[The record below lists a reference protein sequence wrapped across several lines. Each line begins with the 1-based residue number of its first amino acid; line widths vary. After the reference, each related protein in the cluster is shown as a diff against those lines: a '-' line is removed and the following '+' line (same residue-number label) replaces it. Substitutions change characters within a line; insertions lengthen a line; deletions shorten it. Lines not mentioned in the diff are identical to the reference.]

1 MIAGRRTMQTDGK
14 QIILVTRK
22 DIWLHEKWG
31 QLYRHCLNWKHGMA
45 RVLCLA
51 PKPSGKQTVLIFM
64 AQKLGRE
71 TQRVPLNSTKT
82 GPGWTRLCL
91 QDWFLPLNGPFCHL
105 LSFANMPA
113 LLVWAD
119 LMPAHASL
127 HLLRRVTRAF
137 NFDLAWHCG
146 GGQRMFLHYFIL
158 LLLPYW
164 SYRQS
169 QTGGETCHRAKAG
182 EDNDLPGFVAAS
194 RLRLHISLSA
204 TL

>member
-1 MIAGRRTMQTDGK
+1 MSNHLSHGIFTSRTRFSQSYCWSTVFTWWWGGSFHWPTVPAMIAGRRTMQTDGK

-137 NFDLAWHCG
+137 NFDLA
-146 GGQRMFLHYFIL
+146 
-158 LLLPYW
+158 
-164 SYRQS
+164 
-169 QTGGETCHRAKAG
+169 
-182 EDNDLPGFVAAS
+182 
-194 RLRLHISLSA
+194 
-204 TL
+204 